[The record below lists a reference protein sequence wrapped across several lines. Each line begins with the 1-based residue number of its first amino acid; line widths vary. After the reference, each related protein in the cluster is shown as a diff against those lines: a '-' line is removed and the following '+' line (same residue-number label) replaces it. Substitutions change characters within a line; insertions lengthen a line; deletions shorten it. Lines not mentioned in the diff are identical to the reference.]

1 VHAGWELACELSK
14 LLSKDGDLVAMQA
27 EAAARHAME
36 DSNWYSMRQL
46 YFSYLARMPDG
57 ENLAIKMLDIVTD
70 DFRDGLFLACYR
82 IRTPRIFNKLERC
95 FLEWIAADVT
105 WGQGTG
111 EIYCLKKFID
121 LWQELKVPFNQRLK
135 DFVIEDAKRWGY
147 PVPWESESTGEGMV

>member
-1 VHAGWELACELSK
+1 MATWSLCKQRLRRATRWKIRTGIQCDSCIFLIWLA
-14 LLSKDGDLVAMQA
+14 
-27 EAAARHAME
+27 
-36 DSNWYSMRQL
+36 
-46 YFSYLARMPDG
+46 LARMPDG